1 MANSPSRQ
9 VDTKE
14 LQLLARIAGVE
25 IAPERLER
33 LAQQVTA
40 VLQSIDRLD
49 PSELQDVEPAM
60 IFSLP
65 WE

>member
-1 MANSPSRQ
+1 MSNQQPRQ
-9 VDTKE
+9 IGPDE

-33 LAQQVTA
+33 LAAQVTT
-40 VLQSIDRLD
+40 VFQSIDQLD
-49 PSELQDVEPAM
+49 AAELHDVEPAM
-60 IFSLP
+60 IFQLP

>member
-1 MANSPSRQ
+1 MTNHEPRQISP
-9 VDTKE
+9 KE

-33 LAQQVTA
+33 LAAQVTT
-40 VLQSIDRLD
+40 VFQGIDQLD
-49 PSELQDVEPAM
+49 ATELHDVEPAM
-60 IFSLP
+60 TFQLP